1 MIYFMKITIMIQKIK
16 TFTTVGLEW
25 FEITIESDSSKSL
38 PNIEIIGLPDMAIKE
53 AKERIRST
61 FRNSNIQLP
70 NRKFILNLSP
80 SDIRKVGTSFDL
92 PMALSLL
99 LLVYED
105 KYNKSLNLDKTLF
118 FWELWLDGQVKR
130 VNWLLPCVLSAIK
143 KWYKDFFVP
152 NENIYELEYIP
163 NINIYPISSFVQII
177 DHFIYSKNIQPLV
190 QNKNIDQLYAI
201 TGDVKQDFQNIKWQL
216 FAKRVLSIAASGLHN
231 LLMVWP
237 PGSGKTML
245 AQALQ
250 WILPPLWY
258 GEILDVSQIYS
269 IVGKLNKDNPLIIN
283 RPFRQVHHTASKISI
298 IGWWKNLTPGE
309 VSLAHKWILFF
320 DEITEFPRETLEVL
334 RQPIED
340 KVINISRVTGTVAYP
355 SNFMFVA
362 SMNPCK
368 CWYYQ
373 DTEKQ
378 CTCSINEI
386 KKYQSKISWPLMDRI
401 DLILEIP
408 RENINNLLDK
418 VTWETSQQ
426 IQKRVVNAWEIQQ
439 ERFRNTEIASNAD
452 MGSKDIDKYI
462 ILNKEEKDFL
472 SQISHKFVLSPRV
485 IHRLIKLAR
494 TIADM
499 NQEENVLVKHLAEAV
514 QYRSKK
520 MFIENE

>member
-1 MIYFMKITIMIQKIK
+1 MW
-16 TFTTVGLEW
+16 LEW
-25 FEITIESDSSKSL
+25 FEVIIEADSSKSL

-80 SDIRKVGTSFDL
+80 SDIRKIWTSFDL

-105 KYNKSLNLDKTLF
+105 RYDKNLNTENTLF

-143 KWYKDFFVP
+143 EWYSDFFIP
-152 NENIYELEYIP
+152 QENIYELEYIP
-163 NINIYPISSFVQII
+163 NINIYPIWEFSQII
-177 DHFIYSKNIQPLV
+177 NHFIYWKHINPLV
-190 QNKNIDQLYAI
+190 KNKNIDQLYALSW
-201 TGDVKQDFQNIKWQL
+201 DVKQDFQYIKWQL
-216 FAKRVLSIAASGLHN
+216 FAKRVLSIAASWLHN
-231 LLMVWP
+231 LLMIWSP
-237 PGSGKTML
+237 WSGKTML

-250 WILPPLWY
+250 GILPPLGYW
-258 GEILDVSQIYS
+258 EILDVSQIYS

-298 IGWWKNLTPGE
+298 IWWWKNLTPWE

-340 KVINISRVTGTVAYP
+340 KTINISRVTWTIEYP

-373 DTEKQ
+373 DKEKP
-378 CTCSINEI
+378 CICSINEI

-408 RENINNLLDK
+408 RENIDNLLDK
-418 VTWETSQQ
+418 VQWESSVE
-426 IQKRVVNAWEIQQ
+426 IQKRVINAWKIQQ
-439 ERFRNTEIASNAD
+439 ERFKWTNISSNAD
-452 MGSKDIDKYI
+452 MNSKDLDVYVE
-462 ILNKEEKDFL
+462 LNKEAKDFL
-472 SQISHKFVLSPRV
+472 SQVSHKFVLSPRIV
-485 IHRLIKLAR
+485 HRLIKLSR

-499 NQEENVLVKHLAEAV
+499 NQEENVLVKHLAEAI
-514 QYRSKK
+514 QYRNKK

>member
-1 MIYFMKITIMIQKIK
+1 MIQKIK
-16 TFTTVGLEW
+16 TFTTVGLEG

-80 SDIRKVGTSFDL
+80 SDIRKVWTSFDL

-105 KYNKSLNLDKTLF
+105 KYDKSLDIEKTLF

-130 VNWLLPCVLSAIK
+130 VNGLLPCVLSAIK
-143 KWYKDFFVP
+143 KGYNNFFIP
-152 NENIYELEYIP
+152 QSNIYELEYIP
-163 NINIYPISSFVQII
+163 NINIYPISEFSQII
-177 DHFIYSKNIQPLV
+177 DHFIYSKYIVPFF
-190 QNKNIDQLYAI
+190 QNKDISELYTLTWNI
-201 TGDVKQDFQNIKWQL
+201 KQDFQHIKWQL
-216 FAKRVLSIAASGLHN
+216 FAKRVLLIAASWLHN
-231 LLMVWP
+231 LLMVWS
-237 PGSGKTML
+237 PGSGKTMM

-250 WILPPLWY
+250 NILPPLGYW
-258 GEILDVSQIYS
+258 EILDVSQIYS

-298 IGWWKNLTPGE
+298 IWWGKNLTPWE

-373 DTEKQ
+373 DREKP
-378 CTCSINEI
+378 CICSINEI

-408 RENINNLLDK
+408 RENIDNLLDK
-418 VTWETSQQ
+418 IQWESSEE
-426 IQKRVVNAWEIQQ
+426 IQKRVINAWKIQQ
-439 ERFRNTEIASNAD
+439 ARFKGTNISSNAD
-452 MGSKDIDKYI
+452 MSSKDIDTYI
-462 ILNKEEKDFL
+462 ELNKESKDFL
-472 SQISHKFVLSPRV
+472 SQISHKFILSPRV
-485 IHRLIKLAR
+485 VHRLIKLSR

-514 QYRSKK
+514 QYRNKK